1 MITYPYCAVRYVP
14 RRLAAGA
21 LADFDGHAAFGE
33 FAELQSKRR
42 LP

>member
-14 RRLAAGA
+14 HRLAAGA
-21 LADFDGHAAFGE
+21 LADFDGRAAFGE
-33 FAELQSKRR
+33 FAGLRR